1 MFLFFVI
8 GNDIFGVR
16 LVSGLQTSHSGVVV
30 DKRWDGAVFSIKLL
44 ATPLLHDFMPAW
56 CNCVTVY
63 ILFNYCVVNL
73 GQGGLYININI
84 YGINHVK
91 QLYR

>member
-1 MFLFFVI
+1 VFLFFVI

-44 ATPLLHDFMPAW
+44 ATPLLHDFMSAW

-63 ILFNYCVVNL
+63 ILFNYCVVDL